1 MIPFAGVGF
10 LGVIFWIIV
19 LVVNIAF
26 AVAIYKACDELD
38 VSGKKVMYV
47 DRAIWALS
55 AAVTGLLT
63 VIVFWLI
70 HYSTLAKEE

>member
-19 LVVNIAF
+19 LIVNIAF
-26 AVAIYKACDELD
+26 AIAIYKACEEMDKAE
-38 VSGKKVMYV
+38 KKVLYV

-70 HYSTLAKEE
+70 HHSTLAQE